1 MASVK
6 NYIHPDLEDVPLT
19 AALQALGDPCRV
31 AIVRM
36 MLNRGDEEI
45 ACNEVPVELSK
56 ATISH
61 HFETLRDAGIIFT
74 RVEGRKC
81 LSTVRREE
89 FDQRFPGLLNLV
101 LSVDASC

>member
-6 NYIHPDLEDVPLT
+6 NYIHPDLEDVTLT

-31 AIVRM
+31 AIVLM
-36 MLNRGDEEI
+36 MLKRGEEEI

-61 HFETLRDAGIIFT
+61 HFETLREAGVIFT

-81 LSTVRREE
+81 LSSVRRKE
-89 FDQRFPGLLNLV
+89 FDKRFPGLLKLV
-101 LSVDASC
+101 LNAD